1 MANVHP
7 FLSESGNGGPLEQWA
22 IQPLSY
28 SQLSHF
34 ELQEMGPWDIGE
46 RDRNLQD
53 TLRLTK
59 IAMENSHR
67 LFTDCFHGYLR
78 LPEATL
84 CVLSDIHGAQS
95 INGTHKES
103 EYVEPF
109 LMCLGHL
116 GAMPGQ

>member
-1 MANVHP
+1 MMANVHP

-53 TLRLTK
+53 TLR
-59 IAMENSHR
+59 
-67 LFTDCFHGYLR
+67 
-78 LPEATL
+78 
-84 CVLSDIHGAQS
+84 
-95 INGTHKES
+95 
-103 EYVEPF
+103 
-109 LMCLGHL
+109 
-116 GAMPGQ
+116 